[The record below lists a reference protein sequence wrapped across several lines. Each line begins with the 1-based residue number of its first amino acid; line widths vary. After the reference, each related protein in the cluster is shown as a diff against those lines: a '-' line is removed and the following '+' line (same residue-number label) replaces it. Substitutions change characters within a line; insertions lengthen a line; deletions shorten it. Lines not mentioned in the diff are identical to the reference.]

1 MLALFTVL
9 FVRVDHQA
17 VGVPQPFLS
26 AAPVPAVPR
35 AQRFQATG
43 ARFACQ
49 GAIPQF
55 LRYVTTRVIVV
66 SRVSLTA
73 PCQQGAAVSDTVRR
87 CQCLQACLMLSLEAT
102 YPPAY
107 QLALDMLKVSR

>member
-1 MLALFTVL
+1 MFALFTVL

-35 AQRFQATG
+35 AQRFQAIG

-49 GAIPQF
+49 GAMYFILDYSCVGGVSCQF
-55 LRYVTTRVIVV
+55 DSPVPARCRCTRH
-66 SRVSLTA
+66 SATLSMLA
-73 PCQQGAAVSDTVRR
+73 GLLDAV
-87 CQCLQACLMLSLEAT
+87 A
-102 YPPAY
+102 
-107 QLALDMLKVSR
+107 